1 MSIPKQLFEEIE
13 RVYTGPRDQS
23 EPTFDYINRSGR
35 PEYSRIREILE
46 DWFRKYPA
54 EEIQKLKKR
63 LQSGDEGF
71 YSAFFELY
79 LYNLLFQLG
88 FEVEIHPFREEQKS
102 RIDFKVSQDGRPLF
116 YLEAKTILPSKEEI
130 ALKKI
135 EGQFFD
141 YLNKHLKSRDF
152 FIGLKII
159 KQSHSSPTSSYIC
172 QSIQKELD
180 SLNYDEITYLYKEN
194 GEVKLPQ
201 WIFEDKGWKIIF
213 WPIPKKYEER
223 NVIHNRSIYIV
234 DYEDN
239 SFLINLDT
247 KIRKAIVG
255 KSTKYG
261 KLELPYI
268 VAINI
273 LDKSEF
279 CDIED
284 IHRAL
289 FGISPPSE
297 VENYKGKLR
306 GVWWYNG
313 APQNRRISA
322 VFVTINL
329 THCYIAQ
336 IAPIVWC
343 NPWAEKPLSFNGYK
357 LINWLNE
364 KDKFKVGK
372 INTCEILSLDRNWP
386 YWEF

>member
-1 MSIPKQLFEEIE
+1 MSAPKKLFDDIK

-23 EPTFDYINRSGR
+23 EPAFDYINRSAR
-35 PEYSRIREILE
+35 PEYSKIREILE
-46 DWFRKYPA
+46 DWFSKYPIK
-54 EEIQKLKKR
+54 ERRELKKR
-63 LQSGDEGF
+63 LRSGDGGF

-88 FEVEIHPFREEQKS
+88 FEIEIHPFREEQKS
-102 RIDFKVSQDGRPLF
+102 RIDFKVTQDRRPLF
-116 YLEAKTILPSKEEI
+116 YLEAKTILPSEEER
-130 ALKKI
+130 ALK
-135 EGQFFD
+135 EREHQLFD
-141 YLNKHLKSRDF
+141 YLNKNLKSPDF

-159 KQSHSSPTSSYIC
+159 KQSRFSPSSRCIC
-172 QSIQKELD
+172 QFVQEKLD
-180 SLNYDEITYLYKEN
+180 LLNYDEIAYLYKEY
-194 GEVKLPQ
+194 GEAKLPL
-201 WIFEDKGWKIIF
+201 WIHEDKEWKIIC
-213 WPIPKKYEER
+213 WSIPKRQEER
-223 NVIHNRSIYIV
+223 GIIHDRSILVI
-234 DYEDN
+234 DYDPI
-239 SFLINLDT
+239 LINLDT
-247 KIRKAIVG
+247 KIRKAIVE

-336 IAPIVWC
+336 IAPVVWC

-357 LINWLNE
+357 FINWLNE

-372 INTCEILSLDRNWP
+372 INTCEILGLDRNWP